1 MNDRQENRL
10 SSNESLNDYFEVNNA
25 VWVGN
30 AAFAA
35 SVSAFVANLEKIR
48 IERDLQMH
56 SITGYAL
63 EKAEKKKELCE
74 VMMFVISRMR
84 SYAAAMDNVGLLGN
98 LHYSYSKLFKMRDN
112 LLGGIVTDVVGIANV
127 FIVELST
134 YDILPTTLTNLSA
147 LYDAYFELLSKPRI
161 AIAERKGATER
172 LADLFEESSRI
183 LEMRLDLDIEVLKDS
198 YPVFY
203 DGYWNIRYIVDNH
216 GRKVQIRGVVKDLLT
231 GGAIKSVTLNL
242 LSEGLS
248 VKSSKFGVFSLKG
261 LEPKTYEIEVL
272 KKGYKPKLLANI
284 KVEADKLTKISIGM
298 EKENSLQT
306 FQTGAV
312 VSIASGAT
320 INQLL
325 SPGISGLNNLV
336 KLSLTAGGPIKI
348 SSSKIAG
355 VHNNLLA
362 LMMNAGEQ
370 AVVTMSEIGEEG
382 SMNLV
387 MTNYGTVA
395 ASVNVQPGI
404 LQLLR

>member
-1 MNDRQENRL
+1 M
-10 SSNESLNDYFEVNNA
+10 
-25 VWVGN
+25 
-30 AAFAA
+30 
-35 SVSAFVANLEKIR
+35 
-48 IERDLQMH
+48 
-56 SITGYAL
+56 
-63 EKAEKKKELCE
+63 
-74 VMMFVISRMR
+74 
-84 SYAAAMDNVGLLGN
+84 
-98 LHYSYSKLFKMRDN
+98 
-112 LLGGIVTDVVGIANV
+112 
-127 FIVELST
+127 
-134 YDILPTTLTNLSA
+134 
-147 LYDAYFELLSKPRI
+147 
-161 AIAERKGATER
+161 
-172 LADLFEESSRI
+172 
-183 LEMRLDLDIEVLKDS
+183 
-198 YPVFY
+198 
-203 DGYWNIRYIVDNH
+203 
-216 GRKVQIRGVVKDLLT
+216 
-231 GGAIKSVTLNL
+231 
-242 LSEGLS
+242 
-248 VKSSKFGVFSLKG
+248 
-261 LEPKTYEIEVL
+261 
-272 KKGYKPKLLANI
+272 LANI
-284 KVEADKLTKISIGM
+284 KVEADKLTKISVGM

-387 MTNYGTVA
+387 VTNYGTVA